1 MVPRRPLDDR
11 GLTMVELLVAVAIG
25 GVVLMGMFSL
35 YRAAAYA
42 FVEAS
47 SQAALQRQG
56 TLALEAITS
65 QGWRASTIT
74 FNTCAP
80 AGTTSRS
87 LQLTVNDTTPAS
99 LPAAQLG
106 TYCYYAGNGANGA
119 PAGALCQQFT
129 PVGGVADSCWN
140 LLDGPQTELIR
151 RTGQAGVWLVPQT
164 NPATPVC
171 PRNPTDAAGN
181 PVAGGQAIAN
191 GVHCVA
197 LGQSTGAGAQD
208 TGDVAF
214 AITDGVNSM
223 TFSASLMR
231 RN

>member
-1 MVPRRPLDDR
+1 MIPRRPLDDR

-25 GVVLMGMFSL
+25 GVVLTGMFSL

-65 QGWRASTIT
+65 QGWRASTIA

-87 LQLTVNDTTPAS
+87 LQLTVSDTTPAS

-129 PVGGVADSCWN
+129 PTGGVADPCWN
-140 LLDGPQTELIR
+140 LLDGPQAELLR
-151 RTGQAGVWLVPQT
+151 RTGQAGVWLVQQT
-164 NPATPVC
+164 NPVTPVC

-181 PVAGGQAIAN
+181 PVAGGEAIAS
-191 GVHCVA
+191 GAHCVA
-197 LGQSTGAGAQD
+197 LGQSTGPGGQD
-208 TGDVAF
+208 AGDVAF

-223 TFSASLMR
+223 TFSASLML